1 MRVNAA
7 TGRRGVKGLRGEGV
21 RVPRSRDAL
30 TRGFWILDFGL
41 AEEIG
46 SRKGRKAPTQS
57 G

>member
-46 SRKGRKAPTQS
+46 SRKGRK
-57 G
+57 GGKGGI